1 MESDGR
7 PIVVAFDGSPEAV
20 AAVRAATEL
29 MPGRR
34 LLVAT
39 VWEPG
44 LAAVSIAPPDSLGM
58 SYLPPDPEQVEAVDR
73 AEQDHARTTAEAGV
87 RLAQDL
93 GARAEAV
100 PLPDD
105 ADVATVIMGLA
116 EQHDAAAVVV
126 GRRGLGAIRSTVFG
140 STSRGLL
147 DTARRP
153 VLVVHPDERQS

>member
-1 MESDGR
+1 MERSSR
-7 PIVVAFDGSPEAV
+7 PVVVAFDGSPEAR

-44 LAAVSIAPPDSLGM
+44 LAAAIYAPPASLGM
-58 SYLPPDPEQVEAVDR
+58 SYPPSDSEEIETVDR
-73 AEQDHARTTAEAGV
+73 AEQDHARATAEAGV
-87 RLAQDL
+87 RLAHDL
-93 GARAEAV
+93 GATAEAIV
-100 PLPDD
+100 LPDD
-105 ADVATVIMGLA
+105 ADVATVVMGLA
-116 EQHDAAAVVV
+116 EQHDAAAIVV

-140 STSRGLL
+140 STSRAVL

-153 VLVVHPDERQS
+153 VLVVHPDAREG

>member
-1 MESDGR
+1 MERNSR
-7 PIVVAFDGSPEAV
+7 PVVVAFDGSPEAQ

-29 MPGRR
+29 MPGRL

-44 LAAVSIAPPDSLGM
+44 LAAALIAPPESLGM
-58 SYLPPDPEQVEAVDR
+58 SYPPPDSEEIEAVDR
-73 AEQDHARTTAEAGV
+73 DEQDHARATAEAGV
-87 RLAQDL
+87 RLAHDL

-105 ADVATVIMGLA
+105 ADVATVVMGLA
-116 EQHDAAAVVV
+116 EQHDAAAIVV
-126 GRRGLGAIRSTVFG
+126 GRRGLGAIRSAVFG

-153 VLVVHPDERQS
+153 VLVVHPDARES